1 MNNLESSRQQY
12 IQELKGSAAR
22 VKEFIGKYRKRRPIV
37 IEFSGAPKSGKTSSI
52 NSLMQFLKRND
63 FKVKVLQESASV
75 CPVKDKH
82 SPMFNL
88 WTACDSI
95 RALVG
100 ELESDR
106 TRYDVIM
113 IDRGIFDSMCWFE
126 WLLENDKIE
135 KAMKKVMDSFLAMEE
150 LTSYIDIVFVYK
162 ATPEKSIEREY
173 ANLLTDVPGSIMNTE
188 VLSEYLRAV
197 DSTIKYA
204 RKKKIFRKIEII
216 DTSDQTQAD
225 VGKKVTET
233 VLGILMEML
242 DERIGYIKVPEK
254 IMEKFDELYCMSYE
268 EIAGLGGLD
277 LKPNFLQR
285 AVLEEKKEF
294 TQIVPIAVFQD
305 AEKNEVLIVRK
316 PPKATSE
323 ESVEKDRIL
332 PYVGGHVR
340 KEDVNGKNEKNL
352 LEICKSTLKR
362 EVREELGIAISLD
375 NIRPD
380 FIYVRD
386 GSRSDLHMAVC
397 FLIKEKKETVKVR
410 MESEELFTNRGKSK
424 SGTFTTPDIE
434 DKNLNSWGKIILDRY
449 FSGRVR
455 QVRQMTIFDKTEI

>member
-1 MNNLESSRQQY
+1 MNNFDNSRQQY
-12 IQELKGSAAR
+12 IQELKESAAR

-37 IEFSGAPKSGKTSSI
+37 IEFSGVPKSGKTSSI

-75 CPVKDKH
+75 CPVNDKH

-106 TRYDVIM
+106 TKYDVII

-135 KAMKKVMDSFLAMEE
+135 NAMKKAMDTFLTMEE

-173 ANLLTDVPGSIMNTE
+173 ATLLTDVPGSIMNKE
-188 VLSEYLRAV
+188 VLSEYLIAI
-197 DSTIKYA
+197 DSTIENA
-204 RKKKIFRKIEII
+204 RKKKIFRKIEVI
-216 DTSDQTQAD
+216 DTSERTQD
-225 VGKKVTET
+225 VVGVKVTKT
-233 VLGILMEML
+233 VLDILMEML
-242 DERIGYIKVPEK
+242 DESIGYIEMPEK
-254 IMEKFDELYCMSYE
+254 IKEKFEGHYFLNYG
-268 EIAGLGGLD
+268 EIVELGGLD
-277 LKPNFLQR
+277 LKPNFIQR
-285 AVLEEKKEF
+285 AVLENNNTF
-294 TQIVPIAVFQD
+294 VQIVPIAVFKE
-305 AEKNEVLIVRK
+305 AVTGEVLIVRK

-323 ESVEKDRIL
+323 KSVERDRIL
-332 PYVGGHVR
+332 PYVGGHIR
-340 KEDVNGKNEKNL
+340 KEDVNGKNEKSL
-352 LEICKSTLKR
+352 LEICKTTLKR

-375 NIRPD
+375 DIRPD

-386 GSRSDLHMAVC
+386 GSKSDLHMAVC
-397 FLIKEKKETVKVR
+397 FLIREKKETMKVR
-410 MESEELFTNRGKSK
+410 MDSGELLTNRGKSI
-424 SGTFTTPDIE
+424 SGTFITPDIE
-434 DKNLNSWGKIILDRY
+434 DKYLNSWGKIILDRY
-449 FSGRVR
+449 FNGRVW
-455 QVRQMTIFDKTEI
+455 QMTIFDKTEI

>member
-1 MNNLESSRQQY
+1 MNNFENSRQQY
-12 IQELKGSAAR
+12 IRELKESASR
-22 VKEFIGKYRKRRPIV
+22 VKEFIGKYKKRRPIV

-63 FKVKVLQESASV
+63 FNVKVLQEAAGV

-95 RALVG
+95 RALIG

-106 TRYDVIM
+106 TKYDVII

-135 KAMKKVMDSFLAMEE
+135 KSMKKVMDSFLAMEE

-173 ANLLTDVPGSIMNTE
+173 ANLLTDVLGSIMNPE
-188 VLSEYLRAV
+188 VLSEYLRAI
-197 DSTIKYA
+197 DSTIEKA
-204 RKKKIFRKIEII
+204 KNKKIFRKIEII
-216 DTSDQTQAD
+216 DTSDQTQD
-225 VGKKVTET
+225 IVGKKVTKT
-233 VLGILMEML
+233 VLDILMEML
-242 DERIGYIKVPEK
+242 DESIGYIKMPK
-254 IMEKFDELYCMSYE
+254 RIMEKFDGFCCMSYE
-268 EIAGLGGLD
+268 EVAELRGLD
-277 LKPNFLQR
+277 LKLYFKQR
-285 AVLEEKKEF
+285 AVLEKDSKF
-294 TQIVPIAVFQD
+294 TQIVPIAVFKD
-305 AEKNEVLIVRK
+305 IVTEEVLIVKK

-323 ESVEKDRIL
+323 GSAEKDRIL

-340 KEDVNGKNEKNL
+340 KEDVNGKNEKSF
-352 LEICKSTLKR
+352 LEICKTTLKR

-375 NIRPD
+375 DIKPD

-397 FLIKEKKETVKVR
+397 FLIKEKKETMKVR
-410 MESEELFTNRGKSK
+410 MDSEELFTNRGKSK
-424 SGTFTTPDIE
+424 SGTFITPDIE

-449 FSGRVR
+449 FNGR
-455 QVRQMTIFDKTEI
+455 VRQMTIFDNMGI